1 MISTKKKNMNKVKTH
16 YTAGGI
22 LYNLDNKIYLIFSKQ
37 SRTYQL
43 PKGHIEKGENSR
55 HAALRE
61 VREET
66 GYRNIKII
74 SHKTFKLYYTF
85 NDKYSNWAESEKHT
99 IYYVMKILN
108 EERIRTQEQEDEKLT
123 GEWFYM
129 DEAIKKVSFD
139 NIKNILIEFSNTTI

>member
-1 MISTKKKNMNKVKTH
+1 MEKVKTH

-22 LYNLDNKIYLIFSKQ
+22 LYNLDNKIYLIFNKQ
-37 SRTYQL
+37 NRTYQL

-55 HAALRE
+55 DAALRE

-85 NDKYSNWAESEKHT
+85 NDKYSNGAESEKHT

-108 EERIRTQEQEDEKLT
+108 EERIHTKEQDDEKLD
-123 GEWFYM
+123 GSWFYL
-129 DEAIKKVSFD
+129 DDAIGRVSFD
-139 NIKNILIEFSNTTI
+139 NIKKILIEFKNSTI

>member
-1 MISTKKKNMNKVKTH
+1 MDKIKTH

-22 LYNLDNKIYLIFSKQ
+22 LYNLDNQIYLILNKQ
-37 SRTYQL
+37 NRTYQL

-55 HAALRE
+55 DAALRE

-85 NDKYSNWAESEKHT
+85 NDKYSNWTESEKHT

-108 EERIRTQEQEDEKLT
+108 EERIHTKEQEDEKLA
-123 GEWFYM
+123 GGWFYL
-129 DEAIKKVSFD
+129 DDAIKKVSFD
-139 NIKNILIEFSNTTI
+139 NIKNILIEFRDTTI